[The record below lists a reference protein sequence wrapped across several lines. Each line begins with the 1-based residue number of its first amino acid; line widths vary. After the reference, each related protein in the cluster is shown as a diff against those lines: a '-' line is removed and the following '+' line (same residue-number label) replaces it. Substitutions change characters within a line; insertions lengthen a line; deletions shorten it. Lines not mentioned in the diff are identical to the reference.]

1 MNLAPQL
8 AAQLYT
14 VRDFTQTAAGFRQAL
29 EKIRAI
35 GYQAVQISAV
45 GAMAGDKPAVS
56 AADARQMLDDLGL
69 ACIATHRSW
78 DRLRDHTAQE
88 IAFHQ
93 TLGCSFAAIGGLPA
107 SYGAQ
112 GAAGYAQ
119 FVRDAAPV
127 IAALKAAGIRFGYHN
142 HAFEFARA
150 GDGPASLYD
159 IFIAQG
165 GPDFCLEIDV
175 YWAAHAGL
183 NPERLI
189 ERCLGRVPVIH
200 VKDKE
205 MIGPEAVMAPVGEGN
220 LDWPHL
226 IPACAA
232 AGVEWYAVEQ
242 DECRRDPFDC
252 LRSSF
257 EFLSRYTLSR
267 YTLNEL

>member
-1 MNLAPQL
+1 MLTSQI

-14 VRDFTQTAAGFRQAL
+14 VREFTKTAKDFRRTL
-29 EKIRAI
+29 EKIQAI
-35 GYQAVQISAV
+35 GYPAVQISAV
-45 GAMAGDKPAVS
+45 GAMAGDAPATS
-56 AADARQMLDDLGL
+56 AADARRMLDDLGL

-78 DRLRDHTAQE
+78 DSLIGDTERE

-93 TLGCSFAAIGGLPA
+93 MLGCSFAAVGGLP
-107 SYGAQ
+107 GAYQ
-112 GAAGYAQ
+112 ALGEGGYAA
-119 FVRDAAPV
+119 FVRDAQPV
-127 IAALKAAGIRFGYHN
+127 IETLKAAGIRFGYHN
-142 HAFEFARA
+142 HAFEFARPA
-150 GDGPASLYD
+150 PGLPAFYDTLIDG
-159 IFIAQG
+159 G

-183 NPERLI
+183 NPERLM
-189 ERCLGRVPVIH
+189 ERCRGRVPVIH

-205 MIGPEAVMAPVGEGN
+205 MAGQEAVMAPVGEGN

-226 IPACAA
+226 LPACAA

-257 EFLSRYTLSR
+257 EFLSGV
-267 YTLNEL
+267 E

>member
-1 MNLAPQL
+1 LKLMNLTPQL

-14 VRDFTQTAAGFRQAL
+14 VRDFTKTAADFQRTL

-35 GYQAVQISAV
+35 GYRAVQISAV
-45 GAMAGDKPAVS
+45 GAMSGDTPEVS
-56 AADARQMLDDLGL
+56 ATDARQMLDDLGL

-78 DRLRDHTAQE
+78 DSLSGGTERE

-93 TLGCSFAAIGGLPA
+93 TLGCDFCAIGGLP
-107 SYGAQ
+107 G
-112 GAAGYAQ
+112 GYQAMGDFGYSA

-142 HAFEFARA
+142 HALEFARPTPDSA
-150 GDGPASLYD
+150 ALFDT
-159 IFIAQG
+159 FIEQG
-165 GPDFCLEIDV
+165 GRDFCLEVDV

-189 ERCLGRVPVIH
+189 ERCAGRVPVIH
-200 VKDKE
+200 IKDKE
-205 MIGPEAVMAPVGEGN
+205 MVGQEAVMAPVGEGN

-226 IPACAA
+226 LPACAA

-257 EFLSRYTLSR
+257 EFLSQV
-267 YTLNEL
+267 

>member
-1 MNLAPQL
+1 MNLTSQL

-14 VRDFTQTAAGFRQAL
+14 VRDFTKTAADFRRTL
-29 EKIRAI
+29 EKIQAI
-35 GYQAVQISAV
+35 GYPAVQISAV
-45 GAMAGDKPAVS
+45 GAMAGDTPEVS
-56 AADARQMLDDLGL
+56 ASEARRMLDDLGL

-78 DRLRDHTAQE
+78 EALSRETERE

-93 TLGCSFAAIGGLPA
+93 TLGCDFCAIGGLPGE
-107 SYGAQ
+107 YQVQ
-112 GAAGYAQ
+112 GAGGYAA
-119 FVRDAAPV
+119 FVREAAPA
-127 IAALKAAGIRFGYHN
+127 IEALKAAGIRFGYHN
-142 HAFEFARA
+142 HAFEFARPELGA
-150 GDGPASLYD
+150 ALYD
-159 IFIAQG
+159 TFVDAG

-183 NPERLI
+183 NPERLM
-189 ERCLGRVPVIH
+189 ERCRGRVPVIH

-205 MIGPEAVMAPVGEGN
+205 MAGQEAVMAPVGEGN

-226 IPACAA
+226 LPACAA

-257 EFLSRYTLSR
+257 EFLSQF
-267 YTLNEL
+267 

>member
-1 MNLAPQL
+1 MNLTPHL

-14 VRDFTQTAAGFRQAL
+14 VRDFTKTAEDFRRTL

-45 GAMAGDKPAVS
+45 GAMSGETPEVS
-56 AADARQMLDDLGL
+56 AWDARRMLDDLGL

-78 DRLRDHTAQE
+78 EGLSRQTEQE

-93 TLGCSFAAIGGLPA
+93 TLGCDFAAIGGLP
-107 SYGAQ
+107 SEYQAQ
-112 GAAGYAQ
+112 GTAGYAA
-119 FVRDAAPV
+119 FVRDALPV
-127 IAALKAAGIRFGYHN
+127 IETLKAAGIRFGYHN
-142 HAFEFARA
+142 HAFEFARSTPGSA
-150 GDGPASLYD
+150 ALFDT
-159 IFIAQG
+159 FIESG

-189 ERCLGRVPVIH
+189 ERCVGRVPVIH
-200 VKDKE
+200 LKDKE
-205 MIGPEAVMAPVGEGN
+205 MVGSEAVMAPVGEGN

-226 IPACAA
+226 LPTCAA

-257 EFLSRYTLSR
+257 EFLSEST
-267 YTLNEL
+267 